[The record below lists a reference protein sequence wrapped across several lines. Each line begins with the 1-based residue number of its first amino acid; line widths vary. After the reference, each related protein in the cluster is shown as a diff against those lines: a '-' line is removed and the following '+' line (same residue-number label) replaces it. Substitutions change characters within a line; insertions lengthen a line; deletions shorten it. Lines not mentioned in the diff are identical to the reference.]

1 MLVCSM
7 FTIKLKVHFA
17 YIFLLYIQIQE
28 RFIKIQLVPI
38 SIDSYL
44 K

>member
-7 FTIKLKVHFA
+7 FTTELKVNFA
-17 YIFLLYIQIQE
+17 YIFFLYIQIQE